1 MSQNLRPSS
10 RAHHLFIVIGDHP
23 LLFPQAKITPRKA
36 PTAPTYQAA
45 SIWTAP
51 PDLVDEVVVVVPVVE
66 VRSVVIDELV
76 GVVVPEVVEV
86 PV

>member
-1 MSQNLRPSS
+1 M
-10 RAHHLFIVIGDHP
+10 IGDHP
-23 LLFPQAKITPRKA
+23 LLFPQAKIAPRKA

-45 SIWTAP
+45 SIWAAGTAP
-51 PDLVDEVVVVVPVVE
+51 PDLVDEVAVVVPVVE
-66 VRSVVIDELV
+66 MTNVVIDELV